1 MCLALVLFA
10 LSLLSVLVRPEAV
23 WAYGSNLPVKQT
35 DVCSQVVGM
44 DNQESL
50 FIPDPGIY
58 TEACR
63 PVHP

>member
-50 FIPDPGIY
+50 FIPDPGI
-58 TEACR
+58 
-63 PVHP
+63 